1 MNLVEKSWKH
11 LLDEE
16 QTYSYLIDD
25 TSEDKKQK
33 AQKSV
38 P

>member
-16 QTYSYLIDD
+16 QTYGYLIDD